1 MATTEKVCR
10 DKILGII
17 RTYIEMLNSGHVK
30 EGLREASKEEIEFST
45 ALLQAIAADI
55 LAL

>member
-1 MATTEKVCR
+1 
-10 DKILGII
+10 
-17 RTYIEMLNSGHVK
+17 MLNSGHVK